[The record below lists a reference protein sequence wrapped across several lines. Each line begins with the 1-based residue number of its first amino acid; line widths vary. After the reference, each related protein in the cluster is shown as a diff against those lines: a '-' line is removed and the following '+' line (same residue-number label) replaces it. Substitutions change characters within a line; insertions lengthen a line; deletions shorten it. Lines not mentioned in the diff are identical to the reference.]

1 LPKTK
6 NEKPKTSFGG
16 TMTQKIMERGVSVT
30 FYGHAAFKL
39 AGGGK
44 TVVIDPWLTNPL
56 LTTPASQVGHV
67 DFILVT
73 HGHADHVGNTVEV
86 AKATGAQVV
95 VIHELSVLL
104 AKQGVARVVGMNK
117 GGTFKAG
124 GLEITMTQAVHS
136 STIEDEGRMV
146 PAGDPGGFVVKF
158 PNGFT
163 AYHAGDT
170 AVFRD
175 MELIREL
182 YRPELAMLP
191 IGSHYV
197 MSPAEAALACRLL
210 KPRWVIP
217 MHYGTF
223 PVLTGTPEE
232 LKEHLKGEPDIQVVA
247 LKPGETVE

>member
-1 LPKTK
+1 M
-6 NEKPKTSFGG
+6 S
-16 TMTQKIMERGVSVT
+16 QAIMGRGVSVT

-39 AGGGK
+39 AGAGV
-44 TVVIDPWLTNPL
+44 TVLIDPWLSNPL
-56 LTTPASQVGHV
+56 LNTPVDKVGRV
-67 DFILVT
+67 DLILVT
-73 HGHADHVGNTVEV
+73 HGHGDHVGDTVAV
-86 AKATGAQVV
+86 AQKTGAQVV
-95 VIHELSVLL
+95 AIHELSVILGQ
-104 AKQGVARVVGMNK
+104 QGVARVIGMNK
-117 GGTFKAG
+117 GGTLTAVSLK
-124 GLEITMTQAVHS
+124 ITMTHAVHS
-136 STIEDEGRMV
+136 STVEEGGRLIA
-146 PAGDPGGFVVKF
+146 AGDPGGFVVQF

-170 AVFRD
+170 AVFKD

-182 YRPELAMLP
+182 YHPELAMLP

-232 LKEHLKGEPDIQVVA
+232 LIKLLKDEPEITVIS
-247 LKPGETVE
+247 LKPGEMVG